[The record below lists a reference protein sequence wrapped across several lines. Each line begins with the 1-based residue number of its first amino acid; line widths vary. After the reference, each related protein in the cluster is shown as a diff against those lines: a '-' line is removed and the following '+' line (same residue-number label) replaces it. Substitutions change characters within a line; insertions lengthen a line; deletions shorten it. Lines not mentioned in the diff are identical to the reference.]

1 MAERIVSPGVFTQE
15 RDLSF
20 LEQGISEIGGVFIG
34 PTAKGPAF
42 VPTVVR
48 NANDYIRTFGEAD
61 ANSYMGYTVKN
72 YLQEAGS
79 AIIVR
84 VLGLEGYSGSAH
96 RPAFLYATG
105 SEGKYLY
112 AVLHPTQTG
121 ASITSA
127 TATGNT
133 GSFILALT
141 SSTGVSSS
149 QSGLSSNATSTGFI
163 QQYLGTEPTG
173 DKIAYLYSFFPE
185 ASTLAGT
192 GSSVSFVVESPTISG
207 NNAVEL
213 DFNGVQYRSAA
224 TPFIQSQTVGG
235 SKIDLFKVY
244 TLSDGVAANK
254 DIKISILAIKP
265 DTLDATN
272 NYGTFSLIVRRYTDT
287 DTNVDVLEQWDN
299 LSLDP
304 NSPDFIA
311 RRIGSSEAIYDADT
325 SETYYSGEFRNNSNY
340 IWIEMSDSVI
350 PPNAL
355 PYGFGKIDSIAALT
369 ESVFVTGSVIT
380 TRWVDG
386 AAEGWS
392 ATATDTRKFY
402 GWEYSDTNLTN
413 LSYLQSVPE
422 GAVKVGS
429 AFSLEDVPA
438 TEANGAPISLT
449 TPSHIRYRRF
459 TVPLQGGFDGLNPAR
474 QILIGIDITAAN
486 SQGFNLA
493 NSTTDGSQA
502 YKRALDAV
510 RNPDAIDMNLLVL
523 PGVIYELHSYVST
536 TALELCEERQD
547 CFHIM
552 DLTSYSATIDTAVNK
567 ATEIDSNYAAVY
579 YPWVKVIDTNTN
591 KFIWAPPSVV
601 LPEVYA
607 YNDNVAAEWF
617 APAGLN
623 RGNIEGAVGLAK
635 RLNLAARDT
644 LYEGKVNPIATF
656 PGQGI
661 CVWGQ
666 KTLQRRKSAL
676 DRVNVRRL
684 LIAVKKFIASS
695 SRFLVFEQNVEAT
708 RNRFLNIVNPY
719 LASIQERSG
728 LFAFRVVMDESNNTP
743 DVIDRNFLVGQLYL
757 QPTKTAEFISLE
769 FNILP
774 TGAVFPGA

>member
-20 LEQGISEIGGVFIG
+20 LEQGISEIGGVFVG

-48 NANDYIRTFGEAD
+48 SANDYIRTFGEAD

-79 AIIVR
+79 GIIVR
-84 VLGLEGYSGSAH
+84 VLGLDGYSGSAH

-105 SEGKYLY
+105 SNGKYLY

-121 ASITSA
+121 ASITGA
-127 TATGNT
+127 TATGTT
-133 GSFILALT
+133 GSFTLTLT
-141 SSTGVSSS
+141 SSIGVSSS
-149 QSGLSSNATSTGFI
+149 QAGLSSNASSTGYI

-185 ASTLAGT
+185 AATAAGS

-207 NNAVEL
+207 DNVTEL
-213 DFNGVQYRSAA
+213 DFFGVQYSNAS
-224 TPFIQSQTVGG
+224 TPWIQSQTVGG
-235 SKIDLFKVY
+235 SKIDLFKVH

-265 DTLDATN
+265 DALDATN
-272 NYGTFSLIVRRYTDT
+272 NYGTFSLVVRRFTDT
-287 DTNVDVLEQWDN
+287 DTNTEVLEQWDN
-299 LSLDP
+299 LTLDP

-311 RRIGSSEAIYDADT
+311 RRIGSSEAIYDNDT
-325 SETYYSGEFRNNSNY
+325 LETYYSGEFRNNSNY
-340 IWIEMSDSVI
+340 IRIEMADTVI

-355 PYGFGKIDSIAALT
+355 PYGFGELLSPAALEDT
-369 ESVFVTGSVIT
+369 VFVTGSFIT
-380 TRWVDG
+380 TRWADG
-386 AAEGWS
+386 STEGWS
-392 ATATDTRKFY
+392 ETASDTKKFY

-413 LSYLQSVPE
+413 LSYLAPIPD
-422 GAVKVGS
+422 GAVSVGT
-429 AFSLEDVPA
+429 AFNIEDLPA
-438 TEANGAPISLT
+438 TEANGAAISLT
-449 TPSHIRYRRF
+449 NTSHIRYRRF

-474 QILIGIDITAAN
+474 RILTGADISATN

-493 NSTTDGSQA
+493 NSTTDGSKA

-523 PGVIYELHSYVST
+523 PGVIYELHSYVAT

-547 CFHIM
+547 CFYIM
-552 DLTSYSATIDTAVNK
+552 DLTQYSSTIDSAVNK
-567 ATEIDSNYAAVY
+567 AAEIDSNYTAVY

-623 RGNIEGAVGLAK
+623 RGSIEGAVGVAK
-635 RLNLAARDT
+635 RLNLAGRDT

-684 LIAVKKFIASS
+684 LIAVKKYIASA
-695 SRFLVFEQNVEAT
+695 SRYLVFEQNVEAT

-728 LFAFRVVMDESNNTP
+728 LYAFKVIMDETNNTP

>member
-20 LEQGISEIGGVFIG
+20 LEQGIAEIGGAFVG

-42 VPTVVR
+42 IPTVVR
-48 NANDYIRTFGEAD
+48 SANDYIRTFGEAD
-61 ANSYMGYTVKN
+61 ASSYMGYTVKN

-79 AIIVR
+79 ATVVR
-84 VLGLEGYSGSAH
+84 VLGLNGYSGSVT

-105 SEGKYLY
+105 SAGKYLF

-121 ASITSA
+121 ASIIGA

-133 GSFILALT
+133 GSFSLVLT
-141 SSTGVSSS
+141 SSLGVSAS
-149 QSGLSSNATSTGFI
+149 QTGLSSNAASTGYI

-173 DKIAYLYSFFPE
+173 DKIAYLYSFFPN
-185 ASTLAGT
+185 AATVAGT
-192 GSSVSFVVESPTISG
+192 GSSVSFVVEAPTIVG
-207 NNAVEL
+207 
-213 DFNGVQYRSAA
+213 SAA
-224 TPFIQSQTVGG
+224 TQLNFAGTQYNNASTPWIQSQTVGG
-235 SKIDLFKVY
+235 SKIDLFKVH
-244 TLSDGVAANK
+244 TLGDGIAANR
-254 DIKISILAIKP
+254 DIKVSVLAIKP

-272 NYGTFSLIVRRYTDT
+272 NYGTFSLLIRKFTDT
-287 DTNVDVLEQWDN
+287 DTNVEVLEQWDN
-299 LSLDP
+299 LTLDA

-311 RRIGSSEAIYDADT
+311 RRIGTSEAIYDSDT
-325 SETYYSGEFRNNSNY
+325 LETYYSGEFRNNSNY
-340 IWIEMSDSVI
+340 IRIEMADSVI

-355 PYGFGKIDSIAALT
+355 PYGFGKVFAPAALA
-369 ESVFVTGSVIT
+369 EAVFITGSVVS
-380 TRWVDG
+380 TRWADG
-386 AAEGWS
+386 AIAGWS
-392 ATATDTRKFY
+392 ATASDTKAFY
-402 GWEYSDTNLTN
+402 GWEFSDTNVTN
-413 LSYLQSVPE
+413 LSYLNATPS
-422 GAVKVGS
+422 GS
-429 AFSLEDVPA
+429 ALIGTAFNIENLPA
-438 TEANGAPISLT
+438 TEANGAQISLT
-449 TPSHIRYRRF
+449 NTSHLRYRRF
-459 TVPLQGGFDGLNPAR
+459 TVPFQGGFDGLNPAR
-474 QILIGIDITAAN
+474 QIFTGTDITSAN

-493 NSTTDGSQA
+493 SSITNGSLA

-510 RNPDAIDMNLLVL
+510 RNPDAIDINLLVL
-523 PGVIYELHSYVST
+523 PGVIYELHSYVAT

-547 CFHIM
+547 CFYIM
-552 DLTSYSATIDTAVNK
+552 DLTGYSSTVDTAVNK
-567 ATEIDSNYAAVY
+567 ASEIDSNYTAVY

-601 LPEVYA
+601 LPEVFA

-623 RGNIEGAVGLAK
+623 RGSIEGAVGLAK
-635 RLNLAARDT
+635 RLNLAGRDT

-684 LIAVKKFIASS
+684 MIAVKKYIASA
-695 SRFLVFEQNVEAT
+695 SRYLVFEQNVEAT

-728 LFAFRVVMDESNNTP
+728 LYAFRVVMDETNNTP

-757 QPTKTAEFISLE
+757 QPTKTSEFISLE

-774 TGAVFPGA
+774 TGAIFPGA